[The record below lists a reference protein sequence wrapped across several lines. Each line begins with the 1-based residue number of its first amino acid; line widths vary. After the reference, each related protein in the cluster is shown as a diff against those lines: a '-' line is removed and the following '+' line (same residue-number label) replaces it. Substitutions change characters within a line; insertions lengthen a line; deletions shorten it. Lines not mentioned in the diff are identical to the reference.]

1 MASNLGGE
9 VSVQLQDQRALIC
22 RRGDLRVTRESE
34 VLEVTEIILTFALKS
49 GSVRDV
55 IAE

>member
-9 VSVQLQDQRALIC
+9 VSVQLQDQRALIW
-22 RRGDLRVTRESE
+22 RRGDLRVTSESE
-34 VLEVTEIILTFALKS
+34 VLEVTEIILTFALNS